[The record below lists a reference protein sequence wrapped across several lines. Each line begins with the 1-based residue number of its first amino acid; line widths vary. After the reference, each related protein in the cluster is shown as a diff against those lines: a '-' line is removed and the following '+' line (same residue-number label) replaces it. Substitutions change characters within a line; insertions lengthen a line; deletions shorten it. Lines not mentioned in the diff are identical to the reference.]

1 MKTKS
6 LLTLLLLAV
15 VSVQT
20 LSAQEILKK
29 SVTKLN
35 SPNKSYEVELY
46 QRDNLTIYYKVS
58 FNGETIVTESE
69 LGFDIDGK
77 PWCTDLKIAGTQKR
91 SVNDSWQPVYG
102 ERSTIIDK
110 FNETTISFEGG
121 GKKLDIT
128 ARAYNEGVAFRYTLP
143 DQNISKKV
151 ITSEQTTFTMPDQT
165 EAYYST
171 WAQGPYELTPLK
183 GWEKDSERP
192 LTMNLKSGK
201 SVAIGEAAMVNYARS
216 RFNLDK
222 SQPNTLVTVLASDVK
237 FSLPFS
243 TPWRTVMAGERVVD
257 LVNNNDLFLNLNEP
271 CAIENTDW
279 IKPGKVFRTGLTME
293 DGKAG
298 VDFAAARGLQYV
310 HFDAG
315 WYGPERDR
323 KSDARI
329 EFAERDLKLKEI
341 CDYAA
346 TKGIGILVYVNKIA
360 LSAWIDEIL
369 PIYKEW
375 GIKGIK
381 FGFVDVGSQEY
392 TDLVHEWVKKCAKY
406 EMLVDIHDEYRPT
419 GFSRTYPNLM
429 TQEGIRGNEEMPDAF
444 NNTALPFTRYL
455 CGAGD
460 YTLCYFSN
468 RIQTTRAHQLA
479 MAAVYYSPLQF
490 MYWYDKPTAYRGEKE
505 LEYWNNVPAVWDDSR
520 TLDGKVGEYVTTARR
535 SGSEWFVGTM
545 TAAARTAKINTAE
558 FLTKGKKYK
567 VTLYQDNLS
576 LNTRTNVEITSRTVT
591 SGEVI
596 SLELLANGGAAL
608 HFVEM

>member
-15 VSVQT
+15 VTVQS

-29 SVTKLN
+29 SVTKLK
-35 SPNKSYEVELY
+35 SPDKSYELELY
-46 QRDNLTIYYKVS
+46 QRDNLVIFYSLT
-58 FNGETIVTESE
+58 FNGEKIVEESE
-69 LGFDIDGK
+69 LGFSIDGK
-77 PWCTDLKIAGTQKR
+77 PWCTDLKIVDTQKR

-121 GKKLDIT
+121 GKKLYIT
-128 ARAYNEGVAFRYTLP
+128 ARAYNEGVALRYSLP
-143 DQNISKKV
+143 EQNISNKI

-165 EAYYST
+165 EAFYST
-171 WAQGPYELTPLK
+171 WAQGPYELLPLK
-183 GWEKDSERP
+183 GWDKDAERP

-243 TPWRTVMAGERVVD
+243 TPWRTIMAGERVVD
-257 LVNNNDLFLNLNEP
+257 LLNNNDLLLNLNEP

-392 TDLVHEWVKKCAKY
+392 TNLVHEWVEKCAKY

-444 NNTALPFTRYL
+444 NNNALPFTRYL

-490 MYWYDKPTAYRGEKE
+490 MFWYDKPSAYRGEKE
-505 LEYWNNVPAVWDDSR
+505 LEYWANVPAVWDDTR
-520 TLDGKVGEYVTTARR
+520 ALDGEVGEHVTIARR
-535 SGSEWFVGTM
+535 TGSEWFVGTM
-545 TAAARTAKINTAE
+545 TTPARKVDINTAE
-558 FLTKGKKYK
+558 FLTKGKQYK

-576 LNTRTNVEITSRTVT
+576 LNTRTNVEITTQTVT
-591 SGEVI
+591 SGDVI
-596 SLELLANGGAAL
+596 SLDLLASGGAAL

>member
-1 MKTKS
+1 M
-6 LLTLLLLAV
+6 
-15 VSVQT
+15 
-20 LSAQEILKK
+20 
-29 SVTKLN
+29 SVT
-35 SPNKSYEVELY
+35 
-46 QRDNLTIYYKVS
+46 
-58 FNGETIVTESE
+58 FNGEKIVAESE
-69 LGFDIDGK
+69 LGFNVDGK
-77 PWCTDLKIAGTQKR
+77 PWCTDMQITGTKNR
-91 SVNDSWQPVYG
+91 SVNSSWQPVYG

-110 FNETTISFEGG
+110 YNETTISFEAGS
-121 GKKLDIT
+121 KKLDIV
-128 ARAYNEGVAFRYTLP
+128 ARAYNEGVAFRYSMPEQSTK
-143 DQNISKKV
+143 NMV
-151 ITSEQTTFTMPDQT
+151 ITSEQSTFTMPDQT
-165 EAYYST
+165 KAYYST
-171 WAQGPYELTPLK
+171 WAQGPYELLPLS
-183 GWEKDSERP
+183 GWEKDTERP
-192 LTMNLKSGK
+192 LTMILASGK
-201 SVAIGEAAMVNYARS
+201 SVAIGEAAMVDYARS
-216 RFNLDK
+216 RFNLDP
-222 SQPNTLVTVLASDVK
+222 SQSNTLVTVLASDAKVT
-237 FSLPFS
+237 LPYS
-243 TPWRTVMAGERVVD
+243 TPWRTIMAGEKVID
-257 LVNNNDLFLNLNEP
+257 IVNNNDLFLNLNEP
-271 CAIENTDW
+271 CAIENTSW

-346 TKGIGILVYVNKIA
+346 TKGIGVLVYVNKIA

-381 FGFVDVGSQEY
+381 FGFVDVGSQEV
-392 TDLVHEWVKKCAKY
+392 TNLVHEWVVKCAKY

-444 NNTALPFTRYL
+444 NNLALPFTRYV

-490 MYWYDKPTAYRGEKE
+490 MFWYDKPTMYRGEKE
-505 LEYWNNVPAVWDDSR
+505 LEYWANVPAVWDDSR
-520 TLDGKVGEYVTTARR
+520 TIEGAVGEYITTARR
-535 SGSEWFVGTM
+535 TGSEWFVGAM
-545 TAAARTAKINTAE
+545 TNAARTTKVNTSE

-567 VTLYQDNLS
+567 VTLYQDNPKLG
-576 LNTRTNVEITSRTVT
+576 TRTNVEITTQKIT
-591 SGEVI
+591 AGDVI
-596 SLELLANGGAAL
+596 SLDLLANGGAAM